1 MKNLLY
7 RLNFVVLLCSIGFSS
22 WAQLGISPVKS
33 IKLAGYLGKR
43 VDQCIELQTKTQDLD
58 ELIAPFTKQNE
69 TKLWQSEFLGKWI
82 VAAVASYRY
91 TNDPVLLKKIQYA
104 ADGLMKNQLPN
115 GYIGNYP
122 PEAQLQ
128 GWDVWGRKASLY
140 GLIAYYDITADKNA
154 LQSAQRLIDH
164 LLTQVGTGTG
174 VDIVNTGAHRG
185 MPSITIIEPVILLYN
200 RTKEQRYLDFA
211 NSIMKSVETADG
223 PQLISKAI
231 SGVPVSKRF
240 PFPKPWFGRGNGSK
254 AYEMMECYLSML
266 ELYKIANNTVY
277 LYAAERTAASIIED
291 EITIVGTGGAGES
304 WVGGKKKQTIPT
316 FSMMETCDASTL
328 VRFFYRLLQLTGNSI
343 YADLFEKNIY
353 NALMAPLKQDG
364 TQIAQYTP
372 IEGCRHKATGQCNM
386 SLTCC
391 WGSLQR
397 TYGML
402 PELVYQVT
410 DDKINVNLYIAS
422 KATIAL
428 NKNQTLWI
436 EQKTEYPTTDKVEFE
451 IGLQKEANFV
461 LALRIPAWSEK
472 VSIEVN
478 GQDVTNTIIRGA
490 YYPITRKW
498 KNGDKITLTLDLR
511 AKVIEMNNHQAI
523 VRGPVV
529 FARDSRFNDGDV
541 DEACFF
547 VQKDGYVELTP
558 VSNKSADTWMEFTAP
573 LVLGTFKK
581 QPSPIHFCDY
591 ASACEKWDSPE
602 RYRVWLQKTLDVT
615 IEPTESDTE

>member
-1 MKNLLY
+1 
-7 RLNFVVLLCSIGFSS
+7 
-22 WAQLGISPVKS
+22 
-33 IKLAGYLGKR
+33 
-43 VDQCIELQTKTQDLD
+43 
-58 ELIAPFTKQNE
+58 
-69 TKLWQSEFLGKWI
+69 
-82 VAAVASYRY
+82 
-91 TNDPVLLKKIQYA
+91 
-104 ADGLMKNQLPN
+104 
-115 GYIGNYP
+115 
-122 PEAQLQ
+122 
-128 GWDVWGRKASLY
+128 
-140 GLIAYYDITADKNA
+140 
-154 LQSAQRLIDH
+154 
-164 LLTQVGTGTG
+164 
-174 VDIVNTGAHRG
+174 
-185 MPSITIIEPVILLYN
+185 
-200 RTKEQRYLDFA
+200 
-211 NSIMKSVETADG
+211 
-223 PQLISKAI
+223 
-231 SGVPVSKRF
+231 
-240 PFPKPWFGRGNGSK
+240 
-254 AYEMMECYLSML
+254 
-266 ELYKIANNTVY
+266 
-277 LYAAERTAASIIED
+277 
-291 EITIVGTGGAGES
+291 
-304 WVGGKKKQTIPT
+304 
-316 FSMMETCDASTL
+316 
-328 VRFFYRLLQLTGNSI
+328 
-343 YADLFEKNIY
+343 
-353 NALMAPLKQDG
+353 
-364 TQIAQYTP
+364 
-372 IEGCRHKATGQCNM
+372 M